1 MSGVRHE
8 EEKYPALCPLSMN
21 KSKDGFI
28 TAIHRHSRISPKC
41 VLEPEQ
47 KMKSERQRQVKVN
60 PRVTKLSCTGHLWE
74 GWSTNSFHPHPQ
86 PQMSSMVRTIIT
98 LLLQVSNF
106 RDKVEDDGS
115 PSRVWQR
122 SWEGYKPSTSPA
134 RHRVGRSDRP
144 STPIGHSSPLSV
156 SLLYY

>member
-8 EEKYPALCPLSMN
+8 KEKYPALCPLSIN

-28 TAIHRHSRISPKC
+28 TGIHRHSKF

-47 KMKSERQRQVKVN
+47 KMKSERQRQEKVN
-60 PRVTKLSCTGHLWE
+60 PHVQSSLVLDTFQRAGVLTHFIHHHL
-74 GWSTNSFHPHPQ
+74 Q
-86 PQMSSMVRTIIT
+86 PQMSSMVRTVIIP
-98 LLLQVSNF
+98 LLQVSNF
-106 RDKVEDDGS
+106 RDKVEDHGS
-115 PSRVWQR
+115 PWRVWQK

-134 RHRVGRSDRP
+134 RNRVGSSDRP